1 MDLFRAAWAL
11 ATVFGLL
18 GLLCFLSK
26 QAKTTNRLRAGAI
39 RAIWPQA
46 MRARRAQ
53 NEAASLKILRR
64 LNLTGTHQLHL
75 ISAMEGTFL
84 VCTHP
89 HGCTLLRANDAG
101 SAAQMGGAAAEPTQR
116 HAS

>member
-1 MDLFRAAWAL
+1 MDFFRAVWAL

-18 GLLCFLSK
+18 GLLYFLSSR
-26 QAKTTNRLRAGAI
+26 ARNRSRLRAGAI
-39 RAIWPQA
+39 RAIWPQTT
-46 MRARRAQ
+46 RARGPQ
-53 NEAASLKILRR
+53 NEATSLKILRR

-75 ISAMEGTFL
+75 ISATEGTFL

-89 HGCTLLRANDAG
+89 HGCTLLRASDA
-101 SAAQMGGAAAEPTQR
+101 AAAAKEGAATEPTQR